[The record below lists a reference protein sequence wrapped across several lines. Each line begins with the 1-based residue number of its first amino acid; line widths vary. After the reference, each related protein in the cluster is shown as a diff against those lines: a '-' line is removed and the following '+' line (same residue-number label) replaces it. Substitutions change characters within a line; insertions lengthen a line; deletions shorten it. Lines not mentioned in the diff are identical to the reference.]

1 MNMQLNFDAQSPAEQ
16 QLLAVSL
23 VLMRLLRRHPVL
35 ALKIPHAVHAALPP
49 ERYGALLY
57 DNLAAEHA
65 PLEGRLSLKV
75 HAAAFFEITS
85 SQDKDA
91 YVNS

>member
-1 MNMQLNFDAQSPAEQ
+1 MKMQLSFDPESPAEQ
-16 QLLAVSL
+16 QLLAVGL

-57 DNLAAEHA
+57 DNLATEHA
-65 PLEGRLSLKV
+65 PLEGRLSMKV
-75 HAAAFFEITS
+75 HAGAFFEVTS
-85 SQDKDA
+85 FQNKDT
-91 YVNS
+91 YVIS

>member
-1 MNMQLNFDAQSPAEQ
+1 MKRQLSFAPESPAEQ

-23 VLMRLLRRHPVL
+23 VLMRLLRQQP
-35 ALKIPHAVHAALPP
+35 AWTLKIPRAVHEALAP

-91 YVNS
+91 YVDT

>member
-1 MNMQLNFDAQSPAEQ
+1 MNMQLSFEAESPAEQ

-35 ALKIPHAVHAALPP
+35 ALKIPHTVHEALPP

-65 PLEGRLSLKV
+65 HLEGRLSLKV